1 MVFTRSMI
9 SPVKKAKKAS
19 PPPLKKKVSSNT
31 PWQAFFDAHID
42 KESKTKNLLRKIIKK
57 VKRSEL
63 DVHLLYEGI
72 MNIRDSE
79 GFDMIRTLENR
90 SPCQCY
96 VYDGHGYDHILCRD
110 EYFWKRYI

>member
-1 MVFTRSMI
+1 MI
-9 SPVKKAKKAS
+9 SPVKKAKRAS
-19 PPPLKKKVSSNT
+19 PPPLKKKVSPKT
-31 PWQAFFDAHID
+31 PWQAFKDALID
-42 KESKTKNLLRKIIKK
+42 KEIKTLRKIIKK
-57 VKRSEL
+57 MKRSEL

-72 MNIRDSE
+72 MNIIRDSE
-79 GFDMIRTLENR
+79 GLDMITTLENR